1 MNKNKNLY
9 FKGRKKMSTFSSLR
23 HLAEHVHDF
32 SVFTLETRDSKKK
45 TVIK

>member
-9 FKGRKKMSTFSSLR
+9 FKGRKKMSTFSSLN
-23 HLAEHVHDF
+23 HLAEHVHGF
-32 SVFTLETRDSKKK
+32 SVFTLETRVSKR